1 MRNTLT
7 IETPESVGF
16 TYQVADVGSRFLAIF
31 IDTLIQFGAIVGLG
45 IALDRLEESG
55 IFERLPRFVN
65 ADQAAV
71 VVIVTSFLLY
81 VGYFAAFEMLWHGQ
95 TPGKRAV
102 RLRVIRE
109 DGYPLGPLDVLL
121 RNLVR
126 LVDFFPAFYGL
137 GVVVMLLNHR
147 ARRLGDIAAG
157 TLVVRMR
164 GPIKLDDLA
173 ATAAATAAAPDGPG
187 VRDGPIDLAR
197 DAARRLS
204 AEDAHLIE
212 DYLAR
217 RAGLANAAELDA
229 RLRDALEARL
239 ASPALEA
246 AVVGMADQ
254 DFLALVLRAYRLGT
268 GAS

>member
-1 MRNTLT
+1 MQNTLT

-16 TYQVADVGSRFLAIF
+16 TYQVADVGSRFLAIS
-31 IDTLIQFGAIVGLG
+31 IDSLIQFGAIVGLG
-45 IALDRLEESG
+45 IALDRLEEAG
-55 IFERLPRFVN
+55 IFERLPQFFDV
-65 ADQAAV
+65 DQAAV

-81 VGYFAAFEMLWHGQ
+81 VGYFAAFELLWHGQ

-126 LVDFFPAFYGL
+126 LVDFFPVFYGL
-137 GVVVMLLNHR
+137 GVLVMLLNHR

-157 TLVVRMR
+157 TLVVRVR
-164 GPIKLDDLA
+164 SPIKLDDLA
-173 ATAAATAAAPDGPG
+173 AYAAARAAAPEGPG
-187 VRDGPIDLAR
+187 MRDGPIDVAR

-217 RAGLANAAELDA
+217 REGLVNAAELDA
-229 RLRDALEARL
+229 QLCKALKAKL
-239 ASPALEA
+239 ASPALEV
-246 AVVGMADQ
+246 AVAGMADR
-254 DFLALVLRAYRLGT
+254 DVLALVLRSYRLT
-268 GAS
+268 SGAS